1 MIDIIII
8 IIIIIIIEEIVIHV
22 ELIYAI
28 YSYIH

>member
-8 IIIIIIIEEIVIHV
+8 IIIIIIEEIIIHV
-22 ELIYAI
+22 ELIYYAI